1 MLLTRINKKSPI
13 NTIIYLPQGNMHRTS
28 QAGVHSSVVSRLS
41 KLSDYSS
48 PTLSLCRRGEENL
61 VLKIERKVEELLT
74 S

>member
-1 MLLTRINKKSPI
+1 
-13 NTIIYLPQGNMHRTS
+13 MHRTS